1 MAPIRNLKSPSV
13 PETSSETCLFTFSF
27 GLNRRT
33 PAGTADRGKIV
44 KNLASLTHTCT
55 HGDGE
60 MHIFHT
66 TVNGIP
72 FRIHT
77 CNASICSHKPGQNS
91 ISNRKKKRHQLC
103 FSLEFSE
110 RPQTDQFYT
119 CECFIQVFIALNSIT
134 SMTFQSNNIFSLLFE
149 QKENN
154 VIFRS
159 FFSVKKI
166 IETPFV

>member
-1 MAPIRNLKSPSV
+1 MNSSTQCYRFKLIKTGERVAAAHGSHKKSQKSPSV

-91 ISNRKKKRHQLC
+91 ISNRKKKKT
-103 FSLEFSE
+103 S
-110 RPQTDQFYT
+110 
-119 CECFIQVFIALNSIT
+119 AL
-134 SMTFQSNNIFSLLFE
+134 F
-149 QKENN
+149 
-154 VIFRS
+154 
-159 FFSVKKI
+159 
-166 IETPFV
+166 

>member
-1 MAPIRNLKSPSV
+1 MP
-13 PETSSETCLFTFSF
+13 FHSF
-27 GLNRRT
+27 FRSQPHT
-33 PAGTADRGKIV
+33 PVGIADRGKIV
-44 KNLASLTHTCT
+44 KNLASLTHMHTWGWRDA
-55 HGDGE
+55 HILHNGE
-60 MHIFHT
+60 W
-66 TVNGIP
+66 NLP

-77 CNASICSHKPGQNS
+77 CNASICSHKSGQNS
-91 ISNRKKKRHQLC
+91 ISNRKKRHQLC

-110 RPQTDQFYT
+110 RPQTEQLYT

-134 SMTFQSNNIFSLLFE
+134 SRTFQLNNIFSLLFE

-159 FFSVKKI
+159 FFSVKKL